1 MSTAIGLVILVLAAI
16 FLFRATAFAARAV
29 LCVVALIG
37 ILIILVP
44 LLIAS

>member
-1 MSTAIGLVILVLAAI
+1 MTTVIGLIILILAAV
-16 FLFRATAFAARAV
+16 FLFRATAFAARAALSV
-29 LCVVALIG
+29 LALIG